1 MYSRIICLKI
11 RHIARRDCLNKGSN
25 SIKSIEL
32 QVLRELD
39 STRVTIFF
47 KQLKNYD
54 DMIGRF

>member
-1 MYSRIICLKI
+1 MTQVITKKFKDEYLKSSI
-11 RHIARRDCLNKGSN
+11 LN

-32 QVLRELD
+32 QVLGELD